1 MAKKQ
6 DVNPSA
12 DTVEEVDTP
21 FPWEDE
27 EIDVDN
33 NDDTEKDEP
42 KEDDPKDKKD
52 DPVDE
57 PDDKTDDGDDDNTV
71 DEPDDTNTDDNDGSD
86 DDEPDEGV
94 VTTLFDSLAEKMGLE
109 FDDDFEAPKSA
120 DDLINTLAE
129 IVEKSS
135 EPEYADDRVRQLDE
149 YLKNGG
155 DFEKFYKVQKEAIS
169 YDNIN
174 LEDEGNQRRV
184 LSDYLELEGYD
195 DNQIARKIKK
205 YEDTGILQDE
215 AEDALARIKKAKEK
229 ETEAMLKQ
237 QERERREY
245 EESQRTIFE
254 NALNT
259 IKSSDNIRGIKLSQK
274 DKKELVDYMFK
285 IQPNGKTKWQEEYG
299 KSINNMIESAFFT
312 MRGDALVQSI
322 KKSGET
328 SAAMKFKKAL
338 ASNKVKGTKPSAK
351 TGSIDDFVSAF
362 GF

>member
-12 DTVEEVDTP
+12 DTVEEIDTP

-27 EIDVDN
+27 ETDVDN
-33 NDDTEKDEP
+33 NDDTENDEP
-42 KEDDPKDKKD
+42 KNDDPKDKKD

-57 PDDKTDDGDDDNTV
+57 PEDKTDDDN
-71 DEPDDTNTDDNDGSD
+71 GSD

>member
-1 MAKKQ
+1 
-6 DVNPSA
+6 
-12 DTVEEVDTP
+12 
-21 FPWEDE
+21 
-27 EIDVDN
+27 
-33 NDDTEKDEP
+33 
-42 KEDDPKDKKD
+42 
-52 DPVDE
+52 
-57 PDDKTDDGDDDNTV
+57 
-71 DEPDDTNTDDNDGSD
+71 
-86 DDEPDEGV
+86 
-94 VTTLFDSLAEKMGLE
+94 MGLE

-229 ETEAMLKQ
+229 ETAAMLKQ
-237 QERERREY
+237 QEKERKEY
-245 EESQRTIFE
+245 EESQRAIFE

>member
-12 DTVEEVDTP
+12 GTVEEIDTP

-27 EIDVDN
+27 ETDVDN

-57 PDDKTDDGDDDNTV
+57 PDDKTD
-71 DEPDDTNTDDNDGSD
+71 D

-215 AEDALARIKKAKEK
+215 AEDALARIKKAKED
-229 ETEAMLKQ
+229 ETAAMLKQ
-237 QERERREY
+237 QEKERKEY
-245 EESQRTIFE
+245 EESQRAIFE

>member
-12 DTVEEVDTP
+12 DTVEEIDTP

-27 EIDVDN
+27 ETDVDN
-33 NDDTEKDEP
+33 NDDTENDEP
-42 KEDDPKDKKD
+42 KNDDPKDKKD

-57 PDDKTDDGDDDNTV
+57 PEDKTDDDN
-71 DEPDDTNTDDNDGSD
+71 GSD

-237 QERERREY
+237 QEKERKEY
-245 EESQRTIFE
+245 EESQRAIFE